1 MSNDPMWHFRFPV
14 GAFVREKRDH
24 NRWGQIVSPA
34 NSPGHWVV
42 QYAHGG
48 RIEPASDQIEEF
60 RPTAA
65 QITQVRVSA
74 QRYKDAVE
82 AEKRANPFA
91 GL

>member
-1 MSNDPMWHFRFPV
+1 MSNDPLWHFRFPV

-65 QITQVRVSA
+65 QIAQVRVSA